1 MKESKVGMRPLA
13 ARMAMKRVMI
23 AVICALAHVSLV
35 LGAQTPARAQ
45 KETIDRMKA
54 LKGAEGVAFAKKV
67 LKATPATNDV
77 LRVAAC
83 ERIAR
88 DTRTDFGQWL
98 DCYQARYVAQV
109 PESELNAMR
118 DDYLGALAEL
128 VRRRPKAISYRL
140 DYGSALLFQKRTKDA
155 LQQYE
160 AAVKIA
166 DARPYDK
173 AAAYWGV
180 ANCLFAL
187 GRKDEM
193 VARLEEC
200 LALKL
205 EIRSFRGWTDYLGYM
220 RTTLRFL
227 RGEELDAG
235 RLPLYTGAKAFP
247 EAQKATYSETFRP
260 LSAVKLELKGLKPDD
275 ARVRLLGKKYAR
287 MGIRVGRTAG
297 YPVKVTIDK
306 SFLSNPGLKGAPNLD
321 EAYALKVG
329 AKGAT
334 IEAAG
339 PQGALWG
346 IVSLIQVTDPAKKA
360 VRECDILDWPSVAK
374 RGYLGSWWGGCTE
387 YTLFQKMNSV
397 DHQRNP
403 TFDNQFRPLNEFLM
417 GELARQFRSFGLE
430 LFYGCCWITH
440 AGQLPI
446 CKERTLPFRV
456 ETFKRYAKYG
466 AGVYYPLDDVRFP
479 VLKEDLAKYGSARA
493 IDAKHV
499 SEIFRAVRK
508 EYPDFRMVFCP
519 PFYWGPDGRAR
530 YPEGRD
536 PYLKSLAEEL
546 DPAIEVY
553 WTGPRVKSYKFE
565 PYQIDW
571 YTKLIGRKPYLF
583 QNGIGWHN
591 LLHYTVDEIDWPK
604 MYFDG
609 CLTDGLAAYHLNAH
623 TPGDCPRIASLADA
637 LWNIPAFNAERGV
650 KRGVQQI
657 MGEKAYD
664 LLAPGEP
671 AHYYFDKWRY
681 GAADDR
687 VLDEDFDELER
698 KLATIETCW
707 SNELAYARAN
717 GYPIYGDYG
726 RGVDFARKIVG
737 YARNPPNLAKK
748 FRVLVSDAKEL
759 ATREAKLDEKAGDIF
774 RSPADMSGGRVFCL
788 KRNPADADERGT
800 LVRGLR
806 PAGSKLAAVTFSF
819 ECDPFPPEGDYR
831 LVLSLQ
837 GEPGSLRVS
846 VNGTTVSESNSGIS
860 RTFSRKE
867 FTLPVSAL
875 KRGNTVKIE
884 NLAPGKDEGQG
895 TVLVAYAV
903 LKRH

>member
-1 MKESKVGMRPLA
+1 MMKAKLMTAALVVMAGASLADAKKPTAEEKARAEQVKQECDALHKELSQTSHGHYGYGVYSVGFAYRYGVFDGETWSEEKIAAAERRALEIRRRLVELRPGDVREHLELGALLMYFGQERNDA
-13 ARMAMKRVMI
+13 ALFKE
-23 AVICALAHVSLV
+23 ALAEMEKAAGLV
-35 LGAQTPARAQ
+35 TFVKGKNDRLFAETRFWLADAQFAAGDRAAAQATLESVVEKKLNTWQRHAADWARYAS
-45 KETIDRMKA
+45 DALLA
-54 LKGAEGVAFAKKV
+54 LKGNSF
-67 LKATPATNDV
+67 D
-77 LRVAAC
+77 RM
-83 ERIAR
+83 
-88 DTRTDFGQWL
+88 
-98 DCYQARYVAQV
+98 
-109 PESELNAMR
+109 ELP
-118 DDYLGALAEL
+118 LGN
-128 VRRRPKAISYRL
+128 
-140 DYGSALLFQKRTKDA
+140 
-155 LQQYE
+155 
-160 AAVKIA
+160 
-166 DARPYDK
+166 DAR
-173 AAAYWGV
+173 
-180 ANCLFAL
+180 
-187 GRKDEM
+187 
-193 VARLEEC
+193 
-200 LALKL
+200 
-205 EIRSFRGWTDYLGYM
+205 
-220 RTTLRFL
+220 
-227 RGEELDAG
+227 
-235 RLPLYTGAKAFP
+235 AFP
-247 EAQKATYSETFRP
+247 EPQQAKYTEEFT
-260 LSAVKLELKGLKPDD
+260 KLGDVLLKLDGIDEDD
-275 ARVRLLGKKYAR
+275 VRIRLLKTK
-287 MGIRVGRTAG
+287 
-297 YPVKVTIDK
+297 
-306 SFLSNPGLKGAPNLD
+306 LSRI
-321 EAYALKVG
+321 G
-329 AKGAT
+329 AKVEVAGLFGGLFSGAYP
-334 IEAAG
+334 ISVALDPEAPVDKPEGYSLTVEADG
-339 PQGALWG
+339 VSIRARDRQGVLWG
-346 IVSLIQVTDPAKKA
+346 IVSTIQLVNRDT
-360 VRECDILDWPSVAK
+360 RSIRHCEISDWPDAK
-374 RGYLGSWWGGCTE
+374 DRGWLNNFFADATE
-387 YTLFQKMNSV
+387 YILFVKGNSCC
-397 DHQRNP
+397 HQHNP
-403 TFDNQFRPLNEFLM
+403 TEGNYMTPLRTFTIAEQ
-417 GELARQFRSFGLE
+417 AREYKAFGLT
-430 LFYGCCWITH
+430 LYYGLRWISH
-440 AGQLPI
+440 CEQLAISEP
-446 CKERTLPFRV
+446 RTLPFCIEV
-456 ETFKRYAKYG
+456 CKRYAKMG
-466 AGVYYPLDDVRFP
+466 AGVYYPLDDIRFP

-687 VLDEDFDELER
+687 VLDVDFDDLER

-759 ATREAKLDEKAGDIF
+759 ATREAKFDEKAGDIF

-837 GEPGSLRVS
+837 GEPGPLRVS

-860 RTFSRKE
+860 PAFSRKE

-875 KRGNTVKIE
+875 KRGNAVKIE

-903 LKRH
+903 MKRR